1 MNLQARAKAAGVEL
15 GYQDHSGVFRTS
27 PEASLLKVLDAIE
40 EGAPPGYEERGP
52 LVLRRGARLPF
63 DDPALVDTDT
73 GEEMAVEGT
82 IPDHMPFGYHTIRG
96 PDEVPRRLIVSP
108 GGCFLPENL
117 RTWGWAA
124 QLYALR
130 SANSW
135 GMGDLGD
142 LEELAR
148 WSASEGAGLIMIN
161 PLGAATPGRSVEP
174 SPYYPSSRSFRSP
187 LYLPVDRLAGD
198 AALIDTFREAGR
210 ALNAAPL
217 INRDAVWA
225 AKGPALE
232 LLFREFDGH
241 PEFDLYCEDQGG
253 SLDDF
258 AIFCALAEQY
268 EGPCWDWPEGVRH
281 PGTAEV
287 SEFRSEYYSR
297 VSFHKWLQWHLEGQL
312 AMAGRHLGLV
322 KDLPV
327 GVDPSGADAWIW
339 GDAFARGFAL
349 GAPPDEFNRAGQ
361 VWGIAGFHPKRLK
374 AAGYEPFIRMIRSAL
389 SQAGGMRIDHVMGLF
404 RLFWIPDGCDA
415 SEGVYVRYPAGE
427 LLDIVALESQRAR
440 AFVVGEDLG
449 TVEPNVR
456 DEMAARSIL
465 SYRLLIF
472 EEGAESIPQN
482 SMAAVTTHDL
492 PTLAGIWGGADLRSQ
507 SALDVAVNDEGM
519 EEMRHRLRRAAG
531 APSEESVSRVMPAV
545 YERLAQS
552 PARIV
557 LATLEDAVGSTDR
570 PNMPGISEGWPN
582 WKIALNKTLEELK
595 GLPLTTELTTALR
608 TAGRDDRTDLAP
620 ASDPVHQQGQ

>member
-1 MNLQARAKAAGVEL
+1 MDLQTRAKAAGVDIGYEDYL
-15 GYQDHSGVFRTS
+15 GEFRRS
-27 PEASLLKVLDAIE
+27 PESSLRKVLEALEDDSPA
-40 EGAPPGYEERGP
+40 AHGP

-63 DDPALVDTDT
+63 EGTALVDTDT
-73 GEEMAVEGT
+73 GDEMAVEGT
-82 IPDHMPFGYHTIRG
+82 IPGHMPFGYHTIRG
-96 PDEVPRRLIVSP
+96 TDEVPRRLIVSP
-108 GGCFLPENL
+108 GACYLPENL
-117 RTWGWAA
+117 RTWGWAV

-135 GMGDLGD
+135 GMGDLAD

-148 WSASEGAGLIMIN
+148 WSASDGAGLIMIN
-161 PLGAATPGRSVEP
+161 PLGAATPGRSIEP
-174 SPYYPSSRSFRSP
+174 SPYYPSSRSFRNP

-198 AALIDTFREAGR
+198 DHMIDNFRETGR

-241 PEFDLYCEDQGG
+241 PEFDQYCRDHGR

-258 AIFCALAEQY
+258 AVFCALAEQY
-268 EGPCWDWPEGVRH
+268 EGPSWEWPEGLRQ
-281 PGTAEV
+281 PGTALV
-287 SEFRSEYYSR
+287 TEFRSEYFSR
-297 VSFHKWLQWHLEGQL
+297 VQFHKWMQWHLEGQL
-312 AMAGRHLGLV
+312 ALAGRHLGLV

-327 GVDPSGADAWIW
+327 GVDPAGADAWIW
-339 GDAFARGFAL
+339 GDAFARGFTL

-374 AAGYEPFIRMIRSAL
+374 AAGYEPFIQMIRSAL
-389 SQAGGMRIDHVMGLF
+389 YQAGGIRIDHVMGLF

-415 SEGVYVRYPAGE
+415 SEGVYVRYPAHE
-427 LLDIVALESQRAR
+427 LLDVVALESQRAQ

-449 TVEPNVR
+449 TVEPQVR
-456 DEMAARSIL
+456 EEMAARSML

-472 EEGAESIPQN
+472 EDGADTIPQD

-492 PTLAGIWGGADLRSQ
+492 PTLAGIWGGGDHRAQKSLELP
-507 SALDVAVNDEGM
+507 ANDDGM
-519 EEMRHRLRRAAG
+519 EEMRHRLRQAAG
-531 APSEESVSRVMPAV
+531 AAPQEPVNRVIPAV
-545 YERLAQS
+545 YECLGQS

-595 GLPLTTELTTALR
+595 GLPLAGEVTQALHTAR
-608 TAGRDDRTDLAP
+608 SQPD
-620 ASDPVHQQGQ
+620 

>member
-1 MNLQARAKAAGVEL
+1 MDLEARARAAGVDI
-15 GYQDHSGVFRTS
+15 GYEDYQGDFRRS
-27 PEASLLKVLDAIE
+27 PEASLLKVLEAIE
-40 EGAPPGYEERGP
+40 EDSPRGPEEQGP

-63 DDPALVDTDT
+63 DGPALVDTDT
-73 GEEMAVEGT
+73 GDEMAVEGA
-82 IPDHMPFGYHTIRG
+82 IPDHMPFGYHTLRG
-96 PDEVPRRLIVSP
+96 ADDVPRRLIVSP
-108 GGCFLPENL
+108 GACFLPENL
-117 RTWGWAA
+117 RVWGWAA

-135 GMGDLGD
+135 GMGDLAD

-148 WSASEGAGLIMIN
+148 WSASEGARLIMIN
-161 PLGAATPGRSVEP
+161 PLAAATPGRAIEP
-174 SPYYPSSRSFRSP
+174 SPYYPSSRSFRNP
-187 LYLPVDRLAGD
+187 LYLNVDRIVGSEGP
-198 AALIDTFREAGR
+198 IESFREAGR

-232 LLFREFDGH
+232 LMFRDFAGH
-241 PEFDLYCEDQGG
+241 PEFDRYCEDRGR

-258 AIFCALAEQY
+258 AIFCSLAEQF
-268 EGPCWDWPEGVRH
+268 EGPCSDWPEGVRH

-287 SEFRSEYYSR
+287 TDFRREYSSR
-297 VSFHKWLQWHLEGQL
+297 VMFHKWLQWHLEGQL

-339 GDAFARGFAL
+339 GDAFASGFAL

-361 VWGIAGFHPKRLK
+361 VWGIAGFHPKRLR
-374 AAGYEPFIRMIRSAL
+374 AAGYEPFIQMIRSAL
-389 SQAGGMRIDHVMGLF
+389 SQAGGIRIDHVMGLF
-404 RLFWIPDGCDA
+404 RLFWIPDGCGA
-415 SEGVYVRYPAGE
+415 SEGVYVRYPADE
-427 LLDIVALESQRAR
+427 LLDIVALESQRAQ

-449 TVEPNVR
+449 TVEPHVR
-456 DEMAARSIL
+456 EEMAARSML

-472 EEGAESIPQN
+472 EDSAEEIPTE

-492 PTLAGIWGGADLRSQ
+492 PTLAGVWQGGDHRVQKTLELPA
-507 SALDVAVNDEGM
+507 NDDGM
-519 EEMRHRLRRAAG
+519 EEMRHRLRMAASV
-531 APSEESVSRVMPAV
+531 PPEEPVDRVIPAV
-545 YERLAQS
+545 YKKLAQS

-570 PNMPGISEGWPN
+570 PNMPGVTEGWPN
-582 WKIALNKTLEELK
+582 WKIALPKSLEELK
-595 GLPLTTELTTALR
+595 THPLAGEVTGVLR
-608 TAGRDDRTDLAP
+608 KARPL
-620 ASDPVHQQGQ
+620 

>member
-1 MNLQARAKAAGVEL
+1 MDLEARAQAAGVDI
-15 GYQDHSGVFRTS
+15 GYEDYKGDFKRS
-27 PEASLLKVLDAIE
+27 PESSLLKVLEAIE
-40 EGAPPGYEERGP
+40 EDSPRGPEEQGP

-63 DDPALVDTDT
+63 DGTALVDTDT

-82 IPDHMPFGYHTIRG
+82 VPDHMPFGYHTIRG
-96 PDEVPRRLIVSP
+96 KDDVPRRLIVSP
-108 GGCFLPENL
+108 GDCHLPEDL
-117 RTWGWAA
+117 RVWGWAA
-124 QLYALR
+124 QLYSLR
-130 SANSW
+130 SASSW
-135 GMGDLGD
+135 GIGDLAD

-161 PLGAATPGRSVEP
+161 PLGAATPGRAMEP
-174 SPYYPSSRSFRSP
+174 SPYYPSSRSFRNP
-187 LYLPVDRLAGD
+187 LYLNVDRLAQSAD
-198 AALIDTFREAGR
+198 PIDSFREAGR

-217 INRDAVWA
+217 LNRDAVWA

-232 LLFREFDGH
+232 LLYRDFPGS
-241 PEFDLYCEDQGG
+241 PEFDRYCEDHGR

-268 EGPCWDWPEGVRH
+268 EGPCWDWPEGLRH

-287 SEFRSEYYSR
+287 SDFRMEYHSR
-297 VSFHKWLQWHLEGQL
+297 VMFHKWMQWHLQNQL

-327 GVDPSGADAWIW
+327 GVDPCGADAWIW

-361 VWGIAGFHPKRLK
+361 VWGIAGFHPKRLR
-374 AAGYEPFIRMIRSAL
+374 AAGYEPFIQMIRSAL
-389 SQAGGMRIDHVMGLF
+389 SQAGGIRIDHVMGLF

-415 SEGVYVRYPAGE
+415 SEGVYVRYPAHD
-427 LLDIVALESQRAR
+427 LLDIVALESRRAR

-449 TVEPNVR
+449 TVEPQVR
-456 DEMAARSIL
+456 EEMAVRSML

-472 EEGAESIPQN
+472 EEGADKIPAD

-492 PTLAGIWGGADLRSQ
+492 PTLAGIWRGGDQRVQKTLE
-507 SALDVAVNDEGM
+507 LPTNDDGM
-519 EEMRHRLRRAAG
+519 EEMRHRLRLAAG
-531 APSEESVSRVMPAV
+531 VPPEEPVERVIPAV
-545 YERLAQS
+545 YNTLAHS

-570 PNMPGISEGWPN
+570 PNMPGITEGWPN
-582 WKIALNKTLEELK
+582 WKIPLTKTLEELK
-595 GLPLTTELTTALR
+595 SHPLANEVIAVLKMAR
-608 TAGRDDRTDLAP
+608 PPGGKP
-620 ASDPVHQQGQ
+620 G

>member
-1 MNLQARAKAAGVEL
+1 MDLEARARAAGVDI
-15 GYQDHSGVFRTS
+15 GYEDYKGDFRRS
-27 PEASLLKVLDAIE
+27 PEASLIRVLEAIE
-40 EGAPPGYEERGP
+40 EDSPRGPEEQGP

-63 DDPALVDTDT
+63 DGPALVDTDT
-73 GEEMAVEGT
+73 GDEMSVEHA

-96 PDEVPRRLIVSP
+96 QDDVPRRLIVSP
-108 GGCFLPENL
+108 GACFLPENL
-117 RTWGWAA
+117 RVWGWAA

-130 SANSW
+130 SAGSW
-135 GMGDLGD
+135 GMGDLAD

-148 WSASEGAGLIMIN
+148 WSATLGASLIMVN
-161 PLGAATPGRSVEP
+161 PLGAATPGRAIEP
-174 SPYYPSSRSFRSP
+174 SPYYPSSRSFRNP
-187 LYLPVDRLAGD
+187 LYLNVDRIVGSEGP
-198 AALIDTFREAGR
+198 IEPFREAGR

-217 INRDAVWA
+217 LNRDAVWA

-232 LLFREFDGH
+232 LMFRDFAGH
-241 PEFDLYCEDQGG
+241 PEFDRYCEDQGR

-268 EGPCWDWPEGVRH
+268 EGPCSDWPEGVRH

-287 SEFRSEYYSR
+287 TDFRREYSSR
-297 VSFHKWLQWHLEGQL
+297 VMFHKWLQWHLEGQL

-327 GVDPSGADAWIW
+327 GVDPAGADAWIW
-339 GDAFARGFAL
+339 GDAFASGFSL

-361 VWGIAGFHPKRLK
+361 VWGISGFHPKRLR
-374 AAGYEPFIRMIRSAL
+374 AAGYEPFIQMIRSAL

-415 SEGVYVRYPAGE
+415 SEGVYVRFPANE
-427 LLDIVALESQRAR
+427 LLDIVALESQRAQ

-449 TVEPNVR
+449 TVELHVR
-456 DEMAARSIL
+456 EEMAARSML

-472 EEGAESIPQN
+472 EDGAEDIPAY

-492 PTLAGIWGGADLRSQ
+492 PTLAGVWQGGDHRVQKSLELPA
-507 SALDVAVNDEGM
+507 NDDGM
-519 EEMRHRLRRAAG
+519 EEMRHRLRVAASA
-531 APSEESVSRVMPAV
+531 APDEPVDRVISAV
-545 YERLAQS
+545 YKKLAHS

-570 PNMPGISEGWPN
+570 PNMPGVTEGWPN
-582 WKIALNKTLEELK
+582 WKIALPKSLEELK
-595 GLPLTTELTTALR
+595 THPLAGEVTGVLR
-608 TAGRDDRTDLAP
+608 NARP
-620 ASDPVHQQGQ
+620 QP

>member
-1 MNLQARAKAAGVEL
+1 MDLEARAKAAGVEA
-15 GYQDHSGVFRTS
+15 GYEDYRGEFRRS
-27 PEASLLKVLDAIE
+27 PESSLLKVLEAIE
-40 EGAPPGYEERGP
+40 DAGPSSPLDQGP

-63 DDPALVDTDT
+63 DGPALVDTDT
-73 GEEMAVEGT
+73 GDEMAVEET

-96 PDEVPRRLIVSP
+96 KDDIPRRLIVSP
-108 GGCFLPENL
+108 GACYLPENL
-117 RTWGWAA
+117 RVWGWAV

-130 SANSW
+130 SAHSW
-135 GMGDLGD
+135 GMGDLAD

-148 WSASEGAGLIMIN
+148 WSASQGGGLIMVN
-161 PLGAATPGRSVEP
+161 PLGAATPGRSIEP
-174 SPYYPSSRSFRSP
+174 SPYYPSSRSFRNP
-187 LYLPVDRLAGD
+187 LYLPVDRMAGSD
-198 AALIDTFREAGR
+198 HLVDNFRETGR

-232 LLFREFDGH
+232 LLYREFTGH
-241 PEFDLYCEDQGG
+241 PEFDRYCEDHGR

-268 EGPCWDWPEGVRH
+268 EGPCSDWPEGVRH
-281 PGTAEV
+281 PGTPEV
-287 SEFRSEYYSR
+287 TDFRREYSSR
-297 VSFHKWLQWHLEGQL
+297 VMFHKWMQWHLEGQL

-339 GDAFARGFAL
+339 GDAFASGFAL

-361 VWGIAGFHPKRLK
+361 VWGIAGFHPKRLR
-374 AAGYEPFIRMIRSAL
+374 AAGYEPFIQMIRSAL
-389 SQAGGMRIDHVMGLF
+389 SQAGGIRIDHVMGLF

-415 SEGVYVRYPAGE
+415 SEGVYVRYPADE
-427 LLDIVALESQRAR
+427 LLDIVALESQRAK

-449 TVEPNVR
+449 TVEPQVR
-456 DEMAARSIL
+456 EEMAARSIL

-472 EEGAESIPQN
+472 EDRAEEIPAD

-492 PTLAGIWGGADLRSQ
+492 PTLAGVWQGGDHRVQKSLELPA
-507 SALDVAVNDEGM
+507 NDDGM
-519 EEMRHRLRRAAG
+519 DEMRHRLRVAAD
-531 APSEESVSRVMPAV
+531 APGDAPVDRVIPAV
-545 YERLAQS
+545 YETLAQS

-570 PNMPGISEGWPN
+570 PNMPGVTEGWPN
-582 WKIALNKTLEELK
+582 WKIALPKSLEEFK
-595 GLPLTTELTTALR
+595 GHPLTAAVTEVLR
-608 TAGRDDRTDLAP
+608 KAR
-620 ASDPVHQQGQ
+620 S

>member
-1 MNLQARAKAAGVEL
+1 MDLEARARAAGVDI
-15 GYQDHSGVFRTS
+15 GYEDYQGSFKLS
-27 PEASLLKVLDAIE
+27 PESSLLKVLEAIE
-40 EGAPPGYEERGP
+40 EDSPRGPEEQGP

-63 DDPALVDTDT
+63 DGTALVDTDT
-73 GEEMAVEGT
+73 GDEMAVEGT

-96 PDEVPRRLIVSP
+96 KDGVPRRLIVSP
-108 GGCFLPENL
+108 GACFLPENL
-117 RTWGWAA
+117 RVWGWAA

-130 SANSW
+130 SAGSW
-135 GMGDLGD
+135 GMGDLAD

-148 WSASEGAGLIMIN
+148 WSATEGASLIMMN
-161 PLGAATPGRSVEP
+161 PLGAATPGRAIEP
-174 SPYYPSSRSFRSP
+174 SPYYPSSRSFRNP
-187 LYLPVDRLAGD
+187 LYLNVDRIVGSEGP
-198 AALIDTFREAGR
+198 IEPFRDAGR

-232 LLFREFDGH
+232 LMFRDFAGHAEFDR
-241 PEFDLYCEDQGG
+241 YCEDQGR

-268 EGPCWDWPEGVRH
+268 EGPCSDWPEGVRH
-281 PGTAEV
+281 PGTPEV
-287 SEFRSEYYSR
+287 TDFRREYSSR
-297 VSFHKWLQWHLEGQL
+297 VMFHKWLQWHLEGQL

-339 GDAFARGFAL
+339 GDAFASGFAL

-361 VWGIAGFHPKRLK
+361 VWGIAGFHPKRLR
-374 AAGYEPFIRMIRSAL
+374 AAGYEPFIQMIRSAF
-389 SQAGGMRIDHVMGLF
+389 SQAGGIRIDHVMGLF

-415 SEGVYVRYPAGE
+415 SEGVYVRYPANE
-427 LLDIVALESQRAR
+427 LLDIVALESQRAQ

-449 TVEPNVR
+449 TVEPQVR
-456 DEMAARSIL
+456 EEMAARSML

-472 EEGAESIPQN
+472 EDSAEEIPAE

-492 PTLAGIWGGADLRSQ
+492 PTLAGVWRGGDHRVQKTLELPA
-507 SALDVAVNDEGM
+507 NDDGM
-519 EEMRHRLRRAAG
+519 EEMRHRLRVAASA
-531 APSEESVSRVMPAV
+531 APDEPVDKVIPAV
-545 YERLAQS
+545 YEKLAQS

-570 PNMPGISEGWPN
+570 PNMPGVTEGWPN
-582 WKIALNKTLEELK
+582 WKIALPKSLEELK
-595 GLPLTTELTTALR
+595 SHPLVGEVTGVLR
-608 TAGRDDRTDLAP
+608 KARP
-620 ASDPVHQQGQ
+620 SSP